1 MERDS
6 RTCHAQHHLPVA
18 DARQTGLREE
28 NAPASNLELTRNR
41 GIVGRGKCWPWD
53 DYPVV
58 GDGERLVP
66 GGERRA
72 GSRTPRRESRGHSRL
87 GRAGDGLTNPP
98 SLRNQ
103 STVERRPARS
113 GMASAEGN
121 SSERRELSACESRT
135 SPVRESQ

>member
-6 RTCHAQHHLPVA
+6 RTCHAQDHLPVA
-18 DARQTGLREE
+18 DAGQTGLREE

-41 GIVGRGKCWPWD
+41 GIVGRGKSWPWD

-72 GSRTPRRESRGHSRL
+72 GSRTPRRRVTGSFSPRSSRGM
-87 GRAGDGLTNPP
+87 G
-98 SLRNQ
+98 
-103 STVERRPARS
+103 
-113 GMASAEGN
+113 
-121 SSERRELSACESRT
+121 
-135 SPVRESQ
+135 